1 MGIGVRSFFLN
12 GNFHEF
18 AFEVLRDF
26 DVDNILF
33 RLYKLEEFEHVC
45 LFLIVKIII
54 TLNLCKFFY
63 TAIKISPNFVFKLVE
78 AMALVLKE
86 NLLNYAEYAVWKIE
100 EEPEFYRAG
109 LILSD
114 WETNYLNNITHPKR
128 KLTWLASRFLLK
140 QLIDT
145 DVFVEL
151 LFDEHG
157 KPYVTNF
164 DIFVSL
170 SHSNEHA
177 AAIVSK
183 SFEVGIDVEEPHRKI
198 EIIKNKFL
206 STVELNIQVL
216 NGRFGPYI
224 KAGAANI
231 KIPKGTDPKELT
243 FEDCKALI
251 GNTPTTKQV
260 KVNEKDILK
269 KFVEDTTVFVLKGR
283 FGPYIKAGE
292 ANVKIPKDTNAEALT
307 YDDCRKLIDKPAST
321 KKAKAKTSD
330 TATTKPKTATTKAPK
345 TK

>member
-1 MGIGVRSFFLN
+1 MGIRVRSFFLN
-12 GNFHEF
+12 GYFHKF

-33 RLYKLEEFEHVC
+33 RLNKLEEFEHVC
-45 LFLIVKIII
+45 LFLIVKIIN

-63 TAIKISPNFVFKLVE
+63 TAIKINPNFVFKLVE

-109 LILSD
+109 LILND

-206 STVELNIQVL
+206 STVELNNIGETQVQQQL
-216 NGRFGPYI
+216 LIYWSA
-224 KAGAANI
+224 KEVMY
-231 KIPKGTDPKELT
+231 KIYGK
-243 FEDCKALI
+243 
-251 GNTPTTKQV
+251 
-260 KVNEKDILK
+260 
-269 KFVEDTTVFVLKGR
+269 
-283 FGPYIKAGE
+283 
-292 ANVKIPKDTNAEALT
+292 
-307 YDDCRKLIDKPAST
+307 RKLEFKDDMYVKPFLLNERGDINGILMKNGLVAEYHMHYLLNTDFTLVVGAEKEVSVINQ
-321 KKAKAKTSD
+321 
-330 TATTKPKTATTKAPK
+330 PG
-345 TK
+345 